1 MRILVAGG
9 AGFIGSHLCDR
20 LLALRHS
27 VICLDNLK
35 TGRTANLARARK
47 SPRFRFVKGDVRQPR
62 SLAVDC
68 VFNLAS
74 YASPPYY
81 QAWSIDTL
89 MTNSLGSHQ
98 LLELAR
104 RQKAKYLFASTS
116 EIYGDPLH
124 HPQTE
129 SDWGNVNPVGV
140 RSCYD
145 EAKRFGEALTMEYVR
160 KHRLDARIVR
170 IFNTYGP
177 RLQPD
182 DGRVVSNFITQA
194 LAGKPLTIY
203 GRGQQTRSFCY
214 VDDLVEG
221 LIRAAFRPRTAGAII
236 NLGNPREFTVLEA
249 ARLVNRLTGRKLPL
263 VFKPLPGDDPQRRR
277 PDIRR
282 AQKLLGWTPKVP
294 LAEGLKK
301 TIAWFQTKSREA

>member
-20 LLALRHS
+20 LLALRHT

-35 TGRTANLARARK
+35 TGRLANLASARR
-47 SPRFRFVKGDVRQPR
+47 SSRFRLVRGDVRRPL
-62 SLAVDC
+62 SFDVDC

-74 YASPPYY
+74 YASPAYY
-81 QAWSIDTL
+81 QTWAIDTL
-89 MTNSLGSHQ
+89 MTNSLGSYQ

-104 RQKAKYLFASTS
+104 RRKAKYLFASTS

-129 SDWGNVNPVGV
+129 TDWGNVNPVGI
-140 RSCYD
+140 RACYD
-145 EAKRFGEALTMEYVR
+145 EAKRFGEALTMEFVR

-182 DGRVVSNFITQA
+182 DGRVVSNFIVQA
-194 LAGKPLTIY
+194 LAKRPLTIY

-221 LIRAAFRPRTAGAII
+221 LVRSMFRPKTQGQII
-236 NLGNPREFTVLEA
+236 NLGNPREFTILEA
-249 ARLVNRLTGRKLPL
+249 AQLIRRLTGLKLPL
-263 VFKPLPGDDPQRRR
+263 AYRPLPGDDPQRRR

-282 AQKLLGWTPKVP
+282 AQRLLGWTPKVP
-294 LAEGLKK
+294 LAQGLRK
-301 TIAWFQTKSREA
+301 TLEWFREAM